1 MEKDE
6 LFHKIK
12 LAIDNEYEAHRLYSE
27 MAEMS
32 NDPSLKLIFKK
43 IADEEYEHWQ
53 TLQQRYKLL
62 HQMADD

>member
-6 LFHKIK
+6 LFQKIK
-12 LAIDNEYEAHRLYSE
+12 LAIDNEYEAYRLYSE

-32 NDPSLKLIFKK
+32 VDPSLALIFKK
-43 IADEEYEHWQ
+43 IAEEEYEHWQ
-53 TLQQRYKLL
+53 TLQKRYKLL